1 MIPLIIFI
9 ILIHLSQPLNRV
21 VYKSKKLVQS
31 SFASIYNNPKI
42 LFVLSHFW
50 PMFPLHNVP
59 FENARKPRV
68 FWCSLGENGK
78 IGQKEITKLNASKMP
93 SKHFLRNSKTLSKKL
108 EPAFWPGNKSVTR
121 VKIKT
126 LSTNITAKG
135 YTWFL
140 LEAYLQAARNNVP
153 TCHVTLYVL
162 RMYIR
167 GIASLVGPAKD
178 SKNLWPFD
186 A

>member
-31 SFASIYNNPKI
+31 S
-42 LFVLSHFW
+42 VLSHLW
-50 PMFPLHNVP
+50 PMFPLHNIP
-59 FENARKPRV
+59 FENARKPKV

-78 IGQKEITKLNASKMP
+78 IGQKEVTKLNASKMP

-108 EPAFWPGNKSVTR
+108 EPTFWPGNKSVTR

-126 LSTNITAKG
+126 LSAKITAKG

-153 TCHVTLYVL
+153 TCHVTLY
-162 RMYIR
+162 
-167 GIASLVGPAKD
+167 A
-178 SKNLWPFD
+178 
-186 A
+186 